1 MSVPDYRRVIS
12 GPNRVYWYCVAGL
25 MVWAILRS
33 LGIDPKGPP
42 VRLWPFLIV
51 MALEGANLFA
61 RFSLQR
67 VRARTGEIPLYRT
80 LGWLFVA
87 LDFLLIV
94 AGVRLT
100 GGMESPIW
108 VVTFVVVSGETVLEG
123 LKEAVITR
131 LSACVAL
138 FLGTVP
144 LPPHPLDFSAFALA
158 MFVRM
163 GLLLAVSSVI
173 RRLRLGNDEARTE
186 LANVRGD
193 LALAQER
200 TRLSREIHDG
210 VGNSLAAGVL
220 RLEAAARV
228 RLKSHGEDDETAAIL
243 KEEAA
248 ALREAMQGVRDW
260 TFHNRPWAVDDGE
273 AASRTLLAEAERLT
287 RRTGLPISVEGATL
301 LDGLLSSTQVATLR
315 VAQESLTNAAK
326 HAGASGVRVTLTRED
341 RKLVLCVADDGAGF
355 APDGESVGAGIG
367 LTSMRERATG
377 LGGTLSVETGS
388 AGTSVT
394 LRLPVAGR

>member
-1 MSVPDYRRVIS
+1 MNVPDYRRVIS
-12 GPNRVYWYCVAGL
+12 GPNRVYWYCLLGL
-25 MVWAILRS
+25 MGWAVARY
-33 LGIDPKGPP
+33 LGVDPQGPP
-42 VRLWPFLIV
+42 VRLGPFLLV
-51 MALEGANLFA
+51 MALEGMNLFA
-61 RFSLQR
+61 RFMIQRQR
-67 VRARTGEIPLYRT
+67 VRTGEKPLYRL

-87 LDFLLIV
+87 ADFLLIV

-100 GGMESPIW
+100 GGLESPIW

-123 LKEAVITR
+123 MREAILTR
-131 LSACVAL
+131 LSACIAL

-144 LPPHPLDFSAFALA
+144 LPPHVFDVSSYALE

-173 RRLRLGNDEARTE
+173 RRLREGNDSARTE
-186 LANVRGD
+186 LANLRGE

-200 TRLSREIHDG
+200 GRLSREVHDG

-228 RLKSHGEDDETAAIL
+228 RLKSHGEGDETAAVL

-260 TFHNRPWAVDDGE
+260 TFHTRPWAVGDG

-287 RRTGLPISVEGATL
+287 RRTGLRILVEGAPL
-301 LDGLLSSTQVATLR
+301 LDTLPEAGQMAALR
-315 VAQESLTNAAK
+315 IVQESLTNAAK
-326 HAGASGVRVTLTRED
+326 HAAGANQVRVTLAREG
-341 RKLVLCVADDGAGF
+341 RQFLLTIADDGAGF
-355 APDGESVGAGIG
+355 DPSGEGVGVG
-367 LTSMRERATG
+367 LASMRERATG
-377 LGGTLSVETGS
+377 LKGNLTIDSSPTGTCITLS
-388 AGTSVT
+388 
-394 LRLPVAGR
+394 LPVVAR